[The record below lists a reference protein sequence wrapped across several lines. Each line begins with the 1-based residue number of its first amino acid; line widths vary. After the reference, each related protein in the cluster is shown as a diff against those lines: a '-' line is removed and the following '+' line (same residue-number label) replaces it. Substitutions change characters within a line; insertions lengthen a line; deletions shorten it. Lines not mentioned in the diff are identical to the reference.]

1 MTEGFVPSTV
11 WNLAHTHAAVLLGKV
26 NERSALYGAN
36 IHVAIALETGDRQ
49 YSQSGSGSLV

>member
-26 NERSALYGAN
+26 NERSASTLTLPLRLRPV
-36 IHVAIALETGDRQ
+36 IGDTE
-49 YSQSGSGSLV
+49 SGSGSLV